1 MTKVEERITNNIK
14 ENGVLID
21 FLWAENVDRFKK
33 EVTDAI
39 IRQVTKDLNDS
50 YDYIINP
57 DDIVQDIIDDIM
69 DSAKK
74 KITPKVEKVLYEKAM
89 VKLGLKD

>member
-21 FLWAENVDRFKK
+21 FLGAENVDRLKK

-74 KITPKVEKVLYEKAM
+74 KITPKVEKVLYEKTM
-89 VKLGLKD
+89 VKLGLKN